1 MFRKKRYEQVTGGV
15 VIYDKYGT
23 VVERVEPSK
32 ANLQNLDQTKD
43 DSKPSK
49 EQQ

>member
-1 MFRKKRYEQVTGGV
+1 MFREKRYEQVTGGV

-32 ANLQNLDQTKD
+32 ANLQNFEQDKDDTKQTK
-43 DSKPSK
+43 
-49 EQQ
+49 EGQ